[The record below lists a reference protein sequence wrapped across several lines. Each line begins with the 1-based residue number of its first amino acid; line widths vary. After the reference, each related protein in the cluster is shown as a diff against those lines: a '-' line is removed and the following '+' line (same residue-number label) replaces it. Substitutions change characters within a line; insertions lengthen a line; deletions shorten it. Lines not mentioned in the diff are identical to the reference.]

1 MEIELITKQD
11 LQRFKVELLNDLK
24 AILKPSA
31 DSNKEWLKS
40 SEVRK
45 LLKISSATLVTLR
58 VNGTLRYTK
67 LGGMLYYRY
76 SDIVKVLESNL
87 TDSL

>member
-1 MEIELITKQD
+1 MEIELITKHD
-11 LQRFKVELLNDLK
+11 LQQFKVELLNDLK
-24 AILKPSA
+24 ALMKPSGEA
-31 DSNKEWLKS
+31 SKEWLKS

>member
-1 MEIELITKQD
+1 MEIELITKHD
-11 LQRFKVELLNDLK
+11 LQQFKVELLNDLK
-24 AILKPSA
+24 ALMKPSGEA
-31 DSNKEWLKS
+31 NKEWLKS

>member
-1 MEIELITKQD
+1 MEIELITKHD
-11 LQRFKVELLNDLK
+11 LQQFRMELLNDLK

-31 DSNKEWLKS
+31 DANKEWLKS

-87 TDSL
+87 TDSQ

>member
-1 MEIELITKQD
+1 MEIELITKHD
-11 LQRFKVELLNDLK
+11 LQQFKVELLNDLK
-24 AILKPSA
+24 ALMKPSGEV
-31 DSNKEWLKS
+31 NKEWLKS

>member
-1 MEIELITKQD
+1 MEIELITKKD
-11 LQRFKVELLNDLK
+11 LQQFKMELLNDLK

>member
-1 MEIELITKQD
+1 MEIELITKHD
-11 LQRFKVELLNDLK
+11 LQQFKAELLNDLK
-24 AILKPSA
+24 AMLKPSV

>member
-11 LQRFKVELLNDLK
+11 LQQFKVELLNDLK

-87 TDSL
+87 TDSI

>member
-1 MEIELITKQD
+1 MEIELITKHD
-11 LQRFKVELLNDLK
+11 LQQFKVELLNDLK
-24 AILKPSA
+24 ALMKPSCEA
-31 DSNKEWLKS
+31 NKEWLKS

>member
-1 MEIELITKQD
+1 MEIELITKHD
-11 LQRFKVELLNDLK
+11 LQQFKTELLNDLK
-24 AILKPSA
+24 AMLKPSA

-87 TDSL
+87 TDNL

>member
-11 LQRFKVELLNDLK
+11 LQQFKMELLNDLK